1 MAEDK
6 KNIPDKHT
14 AVKSILLV
22 EDDESIGEV
31 LVQAITQETSYIVT
45 LARNGQ
51 DALKSVEQIKPQ
63 LLILDYQLPR
73 MNGLELYDRLHD
85 MQELQDVPTI
95 MISARLPRQELKKRQ
110 ITAMN
115 KPIDLDDFLQTIEQF
130 LA

>member
-6 KNIPDKHT
+6 TDILEKHIP
-14 AVKSILLV
+14 VKSILLV

>member
-6 KNIPDKHT
+6 KNIQEKYTP
-14 AVKSILLV
+14 VKSILLV
-22 EDDESIGEV
+22 EDDESIGDV
-31 LVQAITQETSYIVT
+31 LVQAITQETSYIVM

-51 DALKSVEQIKPQ
+51 DALKSVEQVKPQ

-73 MNGLELYDRLHD
+73 MNGLELYDRLRD
-85 MQELQDVPTI
+85 MKELQDVPAI

-115 KPIDLDDFLQTIEQF
+115 KPIDLDEFLQTIEKF

>member
-6 KNIPDKHT
+6 NDIAEKRMANK
-14 AVKSILLV
+14 AILLV

-31 LVQAITQETSYIVT
+31 LVQAITQETSYTVI
-45 LARNGQ
+45 LARNAQ
-51 DALKSVEQIKPQ
+51 DAVKSVEQVKPQ

-73 MNGLELYDRLHD
+73 MNGLDLYDRLHN
-85 MQELQDVPTI
+85 MEELRDIPVI
-95 MISARLPRQELKKRQ
+95 MMSAHLPLQELKKRQ

-115 KPIDLDDFLQTIEQF
+115 KPIDLDEFLQTIEKF